1 MIFSTLSNSTI
12 LVWLLLYRI
21 LTGRYKEA
29 LQSLPFHLIHGC
41 KSNVSDSLLFERR
54 RWRSHSRCT
63 RSPLLMAD
71 WLSTWAGET
80 LLTTWLDQILWM
92 VSSTLIKSS
101 SMTRSSQLSSSAP
114 SDMVERYI
122 ENIKMALAYKATK
135 ATKAFKSKEKIRSQL
150 PCLHLCHRMMRLLV
164 WVSRRSWFL
173 MNSSCFLLAER
184 VHQQDCRRDCS
195 ASWANTPS
203 PSTSPSL
210 TTLPPLS
217 LFNHQVLTNQSSV
230 LNNHWPITEEEAGE
244 PCGVEYFI
252 RAVMID
258 SKDGVEADRTGV
270 NMAIRKIQFAPTR
283 QGRQPSTT
291 VRKVKVKQFCNDLIK
306 YFC

>member
-1 MIFSTLSNSTI
+1 
-12 LVWLLLYRI
+12 
-21 LTGRYKEA
+21 
-29 LQSLPFHLIHGC
+29 
-41 KSNVSDSLLFERR
+41 
-54 RWRSHSRCT
+54 
-63 RSPLLMAD
+63 
-71 WLSTWAGET
+71 
-80 LLTTWLDQILWM
+80 
-92 VSSTLIKSS
+92 
-101 SMTRSSQLSSSAP
+101 
-114 SDMVERYI
+114 
-122 ENIKMALAYKATK
+122 MALA
-135 ATKAFKSKEKIRSQL
+135 RSQL
-150 PCLHLCHRMMRLLV
+150 PCLHLCLRMMRLLV

-173 MNSSCFLLAER
+173 MNNSCFLLVER

-195 ASWANTPS
+195 ASWVNTLS

-217 LFNHQVLTNQSSV
+217 LFNHQVLTNQSTV
-230 LNNHWPITEEEAGE
+230 LTNHWPITEEEAGE

-306 YFC
+306 YFW